1 MKISWITVQLQR
13 LKELRAAQ
21 EELEL
26 DFESTNERDDTFQK
40 LIKKL
45 VRLNKDQLAKIRM
58 GYRQALLPSL
68 ENGLSAMLR
77 EHGFVQVVTPLILSK
92 GHLAKMSIT
101 EEHPLFKQVFWIYP
115 KYWPQLKLF

>member
-40 LIKKL
+40 LTKKL
-45 VRLNKDQLAKIRM
+45 VRWNKDQLAKIRM
-58 GYRQALLPSL
+58 GYRQALYFLHWRM
-68 ENGLSAMLR
+68 A
-77 EHGFVQVVTPLILSK
+77 
-92 GHLAKMSIT
+92 LAQCCESMV
-101 EEHPLFKQVFWIYP
+101 LFKW
-115 KYWPQLKLF
+115 LLR